1 MFRADCV
8 CATHLSPYHGM
19 LVVFFPVIV
28 EWDAGMLL
36 GRHCVAIISC
46 RGPIQRESAVLPLK
60 QKIHCVRTQTVDL
73 GQEKVYFVDYG
84 FKIFVASCISAY
96 LCNVKRKQGLCEE
109 MFQRQF
115 IQ

>member
-1 MFRADCV
+1 
-8 CATHLSPYHGM
+8 M
-19 LVVFFPVIV
+19 LF
-28 EWDAGMLL
+28 
-36 GRHCVAIISC
+36 GRHWVVIISC

-73 GQEKVYFVDYG
+73 GQEKGYFVDYG
-84 FKIFVASCISAY
+84 FKIFVASRISAY